1 MQFLDFRQ
9 QLTDYIV
16 FSIND
21 VKKIYPDF
29 NWMNLV
35 AWQKKDYIQKLRNG
49 WYRFSDRKTDESV
62 LFYIA
67 NKIYSPSYV
76 SFETALSYYS
86 LIPEAVFTISS
97 VSTLKTE
104 KFKNDAG
111 SFTYATIKPSCFFGY
126 ELVQKNTFS
135 FKIASIEKT
144 LLDYFYI
151 HTSVKTFEDIA
162 ALRLNKA
169 ILTEQIKIPKLDD
182 YSRLFDSKSLDKR
195 IILLKKYLYA

>member
-76 SFETALSYYS
+76 SFETALSYYG
-86 LIPEAVFTISS
+86 LIPEAVFIISS

-104 KFKNDAG
+104 KIKNDAG
-111 SFTYATIKPSCFFGY
+111 SFTYTTLKPSCFFGY
-126 ELVQKNTFS
+126 ELVHKNTFS

-151 HTSVKTFEDIA
+151 HKSVKTFEDIA